1 MARLRPAASMVTAI
15 ALGALLSA
23 ATPEEEVYLR
33 GMEAHN
39 NQQWSLATQE
49 FERILRGG
57 YEAELLYYNLGNAY
71 YRAGD
76 VAGAVWAY
84 EKVLLLNPNDADA
97 RYNLAL
103 VNLRVKDRIELPEMP
118 WFMRLYRGTKGSLTP
133 GEWLGLA
140 SLLLLVASMSHA
152 AGRLFQRVPLQVF
165 AWSGIFA
172 AALLFIVAVDAILT
186 AGRTREGIVYG
197 EVVTV
202 TSGPSARSTQLF
214 EIHEGLKVAILEQRD
229 DWLQIELLDGKAGWL
244 PSAQVRAL

>member
-84 EKVLLLNPNDADA
+84 EKVLLLNP
-97 RYNLAL
+97 
-103 VNLRVKDRIELPEMP
+103 
-118 WFMRLYRGTKGSLTP
+118 
-133 GEWLGLA
+133 
-140 SLLLLVASMSHA
+140 
-152 AGRLFQRVPLQVF
+152 
-165 AWSGIFA
+165 
-172 AALLFIVAVDAILT
+172 
-186 AGRTREGIVYG
+186 
-197 EVVTV
+197 
-202 TSGPSARSTQLF
+202 
-214 EIHEGLKVAILEQRD
+214 
-229 DWLQIELLDGKAGWL
+229 
-244 PSAQVRAL
+244 

>member
-1 MARLRPAASMVTAI
+1 MVRLRPVASAI
-15 ALGALLSA
+15 TLLVLGALLSG
-23 ATPEEEVYLR
+23 ATQEDQVYQH
-33 GMEAHN
+33 GMEAHT

-71 YRAGD
+71 YRSGD

-118 WFMRLYRGTKGSLTP
+118 WFMRLYRGAKGSLTP
-133 GEWLGLA
+133 GEWFGLA
-140 SLLLLVASMSHA
+140 SLLLLLASVFR
-152 AGRLFQRVPLQVF
+152 AGGRIFRRLPLRVF
-165 AWSGIFA
+165 AWSGIFV
-172 AALLFIVAVDAILT
+172 AALLFLVAVDAILT
-186 AGRTREGIVYG
+186 AGRTMEGIVYG

-202 TSGPSARSTQLF
+202 TSGPSPRSTELF
-214 EIHEGLKVAILEQRD
+214 EIHEGLKVAIVEQREE
-229 DWLQIELLDGKAGWL
+229 WLQIELLDGKAGWL